1 MYFLILV
8 NILVTECVWNTFLAK
23 SCFETPGFIGPQVPD
38 IFSCCHYAGYG
49 FMLVLLYSG
58 SLSIF
63 NDASIYIYNINIKII
78 KYIYIYLFIYVFACL
93 FNDYLFICSFIFY
106 LK

>member
-63 NDASIYIYNINIKII
+63 NDASIYIYIYIININII
-78 KYIYIYLFIYVFACL
+78 KYIYLFIYVFIYLCLCL
-93 FNDYLFICSFIFY
+93 FI
-106 LK
+106 